1 MKLISEYYK
10 KQNRLLHESGE
21 KYGQRG
27 DRHLKKIHDLKEE
40 YGCNTILDYGCG
52 TGTLSKKLEGVVNY
66 DPGILEFD
74 IMPEQADLV
83 VCTDVLEHIEPE
95 LLGNVLKHLHILTN
109 KCAFF
114 SIATRYD
121 SSKLL
126 PDGTNPHKIV
136 KSVAWWSKTLSDY
149 FVIERV
155 RPLIGEVEI
164 VCTPLSQ

>member
-10 KQNRLLHESGE
+10 RQNRLLHESGE

-27 DRHLKKIHDLKEE
+27 VRHLNKVVQLKRQYECE
-40 YGCNTILDYGCG
+40 TILDYGCG
-52 TGTLSKKLEGVVNY
+52 SGTLGNKLDGVQNY
-66 DPGILEFD
+66 DPGVPEFD
-74 IMPEQADLV
+74 IVPEPADLV
-83 VCTDVLEHIEPE
+83 VCTDVLEHIEPD
-95 LLGNVLKHLHILTN
+95 LLDNVLKHLHILTN

-136 KSVAWWSKTLSDY
+136 QPVAWWAKILTDY
-149 FVIERV
+149 FTVEQSKMR
-155 RPLIGEVEI
+155 IGEVEF
-164 VCTPLSQ
+164 VCTPLSR